1 MIGIESIEDSNSY
14 PPITPIAGYVGLEHQ
29 VRFEFLSIFPLF
41 FLLLIYYWFW
51 LDHWNLTSRIH
62 QYRGEPA
69 HIRVGSTN
77 MTRSSGRRLPRRRAS
92 PPATDLATMVEDIC
106 SCFSTSVSMFS
117 WEYRRTEEDEPRVE
131 SEAEGVPQLALLDRV
146 RIMEDNQTQI
156 FMVRLE
162 RNDCLDTRS
171 WNSLLKKKRLL
182 AFTVLFK
189 DWFVV
194 PCVFDSCVYLV
205 YRNNN

>member
-14 PPITPIAGYVGLEHQ
+14 PPITPIAG
-29 VRFEFLSIFPLF
+29 
-41 FLLLIYYWFW
+41 
-51 LDHWNLTSRIH
+51 IH

-117 WEYRRTEEDEPRVE
+117 
-131 SEAEGVPQLALLDRV
+131 
-146 RIMEDNQTQI
+146 
-156 FMVRLE
+156 
-162 RNDCLDTRS
+162 
-171 WNSLLKKKRLL
+171 
-182 AFTVLFK
+182 
-189 DWFVV
+189 
-194 PCVFDSCVYLV
+194 
-205 YRNNN
+205 